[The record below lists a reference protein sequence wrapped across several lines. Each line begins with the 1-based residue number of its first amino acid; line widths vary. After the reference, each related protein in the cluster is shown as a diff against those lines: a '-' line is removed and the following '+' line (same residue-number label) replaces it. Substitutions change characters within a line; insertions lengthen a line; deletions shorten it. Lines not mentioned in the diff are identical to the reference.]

1 MTPAFAWRK
10 ELGRLLAVSAPL
22 AAGYLAE
29 MAMTFTNMVVVGRL
43 GSLELAAVGL
53 AANLLMATI
62 LVAMAA
68 LSVTGVLAAQAH
80 GAKDEAGVARA
91 THQGFFLASVASVP
105 VTVVGFFPAP
115 LLRLLGQE
123 EAVIAVAQDYLR
135 AAVWSFL
142 PYLYFAVLRSFAAA
156 LSRAASVMAVT
167 VAAIG
172 LNLVLNWVLVYGALG
187 IPALG
192 VVGSGLATSIV
203 SWAMALALGLHT
215 ARGAP
220 FRAYRLFAPRWGVE
234 RRLVA
239 DILRYGVPVGLV
251 QAVESVL
258 FSGVTVLMGVI
269 GVAALAAHH
278 VAAGIAS
285 IAYMIPLGI
294 AQAASLRVAFAVGQ
308 GEVRRA
314 RGVGF
319 LAIGVGTVY
328 MAVVAVVMWALPET
342 ITAIYLD
349 TAAPDNAGVLSL
361 AVTLLGIA
369 AVFQVVDGI
378 QAIAAGALRGLKDTM
393 GPLYV
398 GLLCFWG
405 IGFGGGWLLAF
416 PLGWGGPGLWWAVAG
431 GLAVAAVLLV
441 WRFAHR
447 ANLLLRAARR

>member
-1 MTPAFAWRK
+1 MSADFPWRT
-10 ELGRLLAVSAPL
+10 ELQRLLAVSAPL

-53 AANLLMATI
+53 GANLLLAVT

-80 GAKDEAGVARA
+80 GADDEAGVARA

-105 VTVVGFFPAP
+105 VTVAGFFPAP
-115 LLRLLGQE
+115 MLRLLGQD
-123 EAVIAVAQDYLR
+123 EAVVAVAQDYLR

-142 PYLYFAVLRSFAAA
+142 PYLYFTVLRNFAAA
-156 LSRAASVMAVT
+156 LARAASVMAVT
-167 VAAIG
+167 VVAVG
-172 LNLVLNWVLVYGALG
+172 LNLVLNWVLVYGGLG
-187 IPALG
+187 VPALG
-192 VVGSGLATSIV
+192 VVGAGLATTIV
-203 SWAMALALGLHT
+203 SWAMALALGLHA

-220 FRAYRLFAPRWGVE
+220 FRGYRVFAPRWRFE
-234 RRLVA
+234 RRLTV
-239 DILRYGVPVGLV
+239 DILRLGVPVGLV

-308 GEVRRA
+308 GDPRRA
-314 RGVGF
+314 RGIGF
-319 LAIGVGTVY
+319 LAIGSGTIY
-328 MAVVAVVMWALPET
+328 MAAVAVVMWTLPET
-342 ITAIYLD
+342 ITGIYLD
-349 TAAPDNAGVLSL
+349 TAAPENAGVLSL

-378 QAIAAGALRGLKDTM
+378 QAIAAGALRGLKDAM

-416 PLGWGGPGLWWAVAG
+416 PLGLGGPGLWWAVAG

-447 ANLLLRAARR
+447 ADRLLHGGR